1 MCIRDRGCRRRSC
14 LLLAAR
20 VVLATAFPV
29 SPGSH
34 GVSRP
39 VGGNRR
45 EMSGTPSEREPAA
58 RAAEDNGTRP
68 AQATDGAPAPVHAP
82 DGAPTPAQATDGA
95 PAPVHAPDGV
105 PAPAHATDR
114 KAPPHASRP
123 DASSAHAEEGEPEPA
138 GTHAGGDPG
147 GRAGAKGDRH
157 TKVTVLVALAANLVI
172 AVAKAAGGVLA
183 GSPALLSE
191 AAHSVADSLNEV
203 FLLAALRRS
212 RRPADTRHPFGYGKE
227 RFFWSLL
234 AAVGIFVM
242 GGCFSFFQGVEA
254 LTSGA
259 EEKFS
264 GYVAG
269 LIVLGVALVAEGV
282 SLLRALHQ
290 VRRQGG
296 GLGALRD
303 PALRTVVAEDGTA
316 VLGVTLALAGMA
328 LHMVTGQVV
337 WEASASLAI
346 GLLLVYVAFRLGRD
360 ARAQLIGEAADP
372 ELSGRIRAL
381 LRAQPEID
389 SVEALFTMKMG
400 LDSTLVAAR
409 VDLVPGLDS
418 ERVEEV
424 AVRIKRS
431 LAQTFPDADQIFLDV
446 TDRPAGEARESPA
459 ATGERGG
466 A

>member
-1 MCIRDRGCRRRSC
+1 
-14 LLLAAR
+14 
-20 VVLATAFPV
+20 
-29 SPGSH
+29 
-34 GVSRP
+34 
-39 VGGNRR
+39 
-45 EMSGTPSEREPAA
+45 MSGTSSERETAATTAENSGATDTRAPAA
-58 RAAEDNGTRP
+58 DDGKASNADGGKASKNGDGKSSKPEDG
-68 AQATDGAPAPVHAP
+68 
-82 DGAPTPAQATDGA
+82 
-95 PAPVHAPDGV
+95 
-105 PAPAHATDR
+105 
-114 KAPPHASRP
+114 
-123 DASSAHAEEGEPEPA
+123 
-138 GTHAGGDPG
+138 
-147 GRAGAKGDRH
+147 KGSKSDRH

-212 RRPADTRHPFGYGKE
+212 RRPADSKHPFGYGKE

-242 GGCFSFFQGVEA
+242 GGCFSFFQGFEA
-254 LTSGA
+254 LGSGT

-269 LIVLGVALVAEGV
+269 LIVLGVALLAEGA

-316 VLGVTLALAGMA
+316 VLGVTLAIVGMA

-346 GLLLVYVAFRLGRD
+346 GVLLVYVAYRLGRD
-360 ARAQLIGEAADP
+360 ARDQLIGEAADP
-372 ELSGRIRAL
+372 ELTGRIRSL
-381 LRAQPEID
+381 LAAQPEID

-400 LDSTLVAAR
+400 LDSTMVAAR
-409 VDLVPGLDS
+409 IDLVPGLDS

-424 AVRIKRS
+424 AVRIKNS
-431 LAQTFPDADQIFLDV
+431 LARTFPETDQIFLDV
-446 TDRPAGEARESPA
+446 TDGAKESPA

>member
-1 MCIRDRGCRRRSC
+1 MAGVRRTARGSRAFVSESAPEQTSGRDGDKR
-14 LLLAAR
+14 AD
-20 VVLATAFPV
+20 
-29 SPGSH
+29 
-34 GVSRP
+34 SR
-39 VGGNRR
+39 
-45 EMSGTPSEREPAA
+45 
-58 RAAEDNGTRP
+58 TR
-68 AQATDGAPAPVHAP
+68 
-82 DGAPTPAQATDGA
+82 
-95 PAPVHAPDGV
+95 
-105 PAPAHATDR
+105 
-114 KAPPHASRP
+114 
-123 DASSAHAEEGEPEPA
+123 
-138 GTHAGGDPG
+138 
-147 GRAGAKGDRH
+147 
-157 TKVTVLVALAANLVI
+157 VTVLVALAANLVI
-172 AVAKAAGGVLA
+172 AVAKAVGGFVA

-191 AAHSVADSLNEV
+191 AAHSVADSMNEI

-212 RRPADTRHPFGYGKE
+212 RRPADRRHPFGYGKE

-254 LTSGA
+254 LRSGA
-259 EEKFS
+259 HEELS

-269 LIVLGVALVAEGV
+269 LIVLGVALLAEGA

-290 VRRQGG
+290 VRGQGG
-296 GLGALRD
+296 FATGLRD

-316 VLGVTLALAGMA
+316 VLGVVLAMTGMA

-337 WEASASLAI
+337 WEACASLAI
-346 GLLLVYVAFRLGRD
+346 GALLVYVAYRLGSEARD
-360 ARAQLIGEAADP
+360 QLIGKAAGPEAD
-372 ELSGRIRAL
+372 GRIREL

-389 SVEALFTMKMG
+389 SVEALFTMKTG

-418 ERVEEV
+418 ERVEEA

-431 LAQTFPDADQIFLDV
+431 IAHTVPEARQIFLDV
-446 TDRPAGEARESPA
+446 TDRPAQQPAQSPA

>member
-1 MCIRDRGCRRRSC
+1 MTDE
-14 LLLAAR
+14 
-20 VVLATAFPV
+20 
-29 SPGSH
+29 GSDH
-34 GVSRP
+34 K
-39 VGGNRR
+39 
-45 EMSGTPSEREPAA
+45 
-58 RAAEDNGTRP
+58 TR
-68 AQATDGAPAPVHAP
+68 
-82 DGAPTPAQATDGA
+82 
-95 PAPVHAPDGV
+95 
-105 PAPAHATDR
+105 
-114 KAPPHASRP
+114 
-123 DASSAHAEEGEPEPA
+123 
-138 GTHAGGDPG
+138 
-147 GRAGAKGDRH
+147 
-157 TKVTVLVALAANLVI
+157 VTVLVALAANLVI
-172 AVAKAAGGVLA
+172 AVAKAIGGLAA

-212 RRPADTRHPFGYGKE
+212 RRPADRRHPFGYGKE

-242 GGCFSFFQGVEA
+242 GGCFSFFQGFEA

-259 EEKFS
+259 EEELG

-269 LIVLGVALVAEGV
+269 LIVLGIALLAEGG
-282 SLLRALHQ
+282 SLLRALYQ

-296 GLGALRD
+296 TGAGLRD

-316 VLGVTLALAGMA
+316 VLGVTLAIAGMA

-346 GLLLVYVAFRLGRD
+346 GALLVYVAFRLGRE
-360 ARAQLIGEAADP
+360 ARDQLIGEAADP
-372 ELSGRIRAL
+372 ETSGRIREL

-389 SVEALFTMKMG
+389 SVEALFTMKTG
-400 LDSTLVAAR
+400 LDTALVAAR

-431 LAQTFPDADQIFLDV
+431 IARTVPEADQIFLDV
-446 TDRPAGEARESPA
+446 TDRLAREAAESPA